1 VTFAAGQTTQTLRVA
16 VIGDR
21 VREKNE
27 TFRVTLSN
35 PAGATISNTAW
46 RAIGTILEDDTP
58 GQRAAALRLLA
69 AAAAE
74 ADTKK
79 RS

>member
-1 VTFAAGQTTQTLRVA
+1 M
-16 VIGDR
+16 IGDR

-35 PAGATISNTAW
+35 PAGATVSKTAW

-58 GQRAAALRLLA
+58 AQRAVALRFLA

-74 ADTKK
+74 VEMKK